1 MSDFGTLDQ
10 DLENQELV
18 PINAILDLLGSKDHG
33 KFKLLGLPKELVV
46 KSDWLE
52 RLGGRT
58 KVEACKDG
66 EIGSVRIKRTKSGL
80 KLLNANTDEEDESE
94 DDSDE
99 DDATFN
105 HCDSPMTCMYCM

>member
-1 MSDFGTLDQ
+1 M
-10 DLENQELV
+10 
-18 PINAILDLLGSKDHG
+18 
-33 KFKLLGLPKELVV
+33 V

-80 KLLNANTDEEDESE
+80 KLLNENTEEQEDGSE

-99 DDATFN
+99 DDDVEEEEDDEEEEEN
-105 HCDSPMTCMYCM
+105 MGQDV